1 MATSGINASTTGMTL
16 DVPALVSQLMTAE
29 RQPINKLNT
38 KSAGYQSQIS
48 ALGLITSKVAAFQ
61 TAVQALGSTSSSSLL
76 AFTASS
82 SNAATVSATAG
93 TTAVAGT
100 YSVNVTTLAKA
111 QRLAA
116 AGQTS
121 DTSAISAG
129 ASTVTFT
136 VGTTNTDIA
145 IAAGATLQDIRT
157 AINAANIGI
166 SATIVNDGSG
176 TPYRLSLSAN
186 NEGTSNAVSSITV
199 QAGGDAA
206 INDLLAYNP
215 TTNAPSPAPGVPMAQ
230 TVAAANADFTVNG
243 IHIIK
248 SSNTITDA
256 IQGVTLT
263 LGAEAAATLTVARDT
278 ASVSTAAATFVQT
291 YNELYSAMKNSTA
304 YKSGS
309 ALTGD
314 ATLRSMQ
321 TQMRDI
327 AATAVGSGNLTN
339 LFQVGISFKADGTML
354 LDSTK
359 FGSAMTASF
368 SDVASLFNSA
378 TGFATRFD
386 QWATTTLSIDGTLAN
401 HTTAINQRITAI
413 SDQISSLEVRMT
425 ALQKQ
430 YSAQYTALDVALTRM
445 NQTSAYLTQ
454 QFAAMNAQNNA

>member
-1 MATSGINASTTGMTL
+1 MA
-16 DVPALVSQLMTAE
+16 
-29 RQPINKLNT
+29 R
-38 KSAGYQSQIS
+38 Y
-48 ALGLITSKVAAFQ
+48 
-61 TAVQALGSTSSSSLL
+61 L
-76 AFTASS
+76 ACS
-82 SNAATVSATAG
+82 
-93 TTAVAGT
+93 
-100 YSVNVTTLAKA
+100 
-111 QRLAA
+111 
-116 AGQTS
+116 
-121 DTSAISAG
+121 
-129 ASTVTFT
+129 
-136 VGTTNTDIA
+136 
-145 IAAGATLQDIRT
+145 
-157 AINAANIGI
+157 
-166 SATIVNDGSG
+166 
-176 TPYRLSLSAN
+176 
-186 NEGTSNAVSSITV
+186 
-199 QAGGDAA
+199 
-206 INDLLAYNP
+206 
-215 TTNAPSPAPGVPMAQ
+215 
-230 TVAAANADFTVNG
+230 
-243 IHIIK
+243 
-248 SSNTITDA
+248 
-256 IQGVTLT
+256 
-263 LGAEAAATLTVARDT
+263 AATLTVARDT

-339 LFQVGISFKADGTML
+339 LFQVGISFKADGSML
-354 LDSTK
+354 LDSTQ